1 MPPSSRSRRKRRPWL
16 DVLRWTIAVAAMA
29 ATWGY
34 GAWKGGNALW
44 ISIPGGVVV
53 MFCMAAA
60 LTIPVITTALVAVA
74 FIYTIDSGIVQA
86 LRNSAATI
94 IAIGMA
100 IAAWQLVVR
109 IRERDRRRR

>member
-1 MPPSSRSRRKRRPWL
+1 MPRPSRKKSRPWL
-16 DVLRWTIAVAAMA
+16 DVLRWIIAVAAMA

-44 ISIPGGVVV
+44 ISIPGGVVM

-60 LTIPVITTALVAVA
+60 LSIPVITTALVAVA
-74 FIYTIDSGIVQA
+74 FIYTIDSGLVPA
-86 LRNSAATI
+86 LRNAALMIT
-94 IAIGMA
+94 AIGLA
-100 IAAWQLVVR
+100 ISAWQLVVK